1 MNDSEQLYRDLVE
14 HSHDLICT
22 HDLNG
27 VLLTVN
33 LAAARTLG
41 YEPEELVNR
50 SLRELLSPRVHKA
63 LDDYLDSLKDKKKSY
78 WLNRIMGKER

>member
-1 MNDSEQLYRDLVE
+1 MRENEEHYRDLVE
-14 HSHDLICT
+14 NSLDLICT

-41 YEPEELVNR
+41 YEPSQLVNR
-50 SLRELLSPRVHKA
+50 NDVGMFELAGDLRFLQEPAPRFRV
-63 LDDYLDSLKDKKKSY
+63 
-78 WLNRIMGKER
+78 RGG